1 MYNLDNQNKIRQKRP
16 KKLNFFKGTT
26 LNKSDFE
33 RHKHLEFMYERGITE
48 IHPIKNLL
56 NPS

>member
-16 KKLNFFKGTT
+16 KKSNSFKGTT

-33 RHKHLEFMYERGITE
+33 RHKHL
-48 IHPIKNLL
+48 
-56 NPS
+56 

>member
-48 IHPIKNLL
+48 IHPIKA
-56 NPS
+56 